1 MKIDVG
7 KGRMSAQQV
16 AELWSVDLHN
26 PMEIGQSKLILRFD
40 SKDLG
45 ELYTQ
50 QPIKEGQK
58 GLVVEDKNYS
68 FYFR

>member
-1 MKIDVG
+1 M
-7 KGRMSAQQV
+7 AQ
-16 AELWSVDLHN
+16 LWSVDSHN
-26 PMEIGQSKLILRFD
+26 PMEIGRSKLMLRFD
-40 SKDLG
+40 SKDLR

-58 GLVVEDKNYS
+58 GLVAEDKNYP